1 MANTK
6 TTPAKTSANKPSTNF
21 VAEPL
26 FDSHRYFQQLHK
38 NQLFSDDNPSVELF
52 VRSVPVDDAIDD
64 YKYTKEFLQ
73 SKGRRNE
80 ATYNLFRGETEK
92 FLLWSWL
99 IAKKSVVQLKRRDLE
114 SYIDFIHKPPV
125 DWISDNVYRRFDNRN
140 GVRSTNDSWRPFT
153 IKIPKSQRND
163 DIDFKKKKQN
173 YQCSQD
179 ALKATFSTL
188 NVYYDYLV
196 TEDYAFGNAIA
207 SVKKDCP
214 YVIKNSSFTEVKRL
228 SSLQWDFI
236 LESTIKMASE
246 NVDHERTLFIIACLK
261 TLYLRVSE
269 LSERNNWVPVM
280 GHFWQDSDK
289 NHWFKVF
296 GKGAKQ
302 RDVTVPDSFLPYL
315 ERYRATR
322 GLSGYPLS
330 SETDPLVHKLKGS
343 GGMTSR
349 QLRRIVQQAFDNAY
363 NDMIRNGFKEE
374 AQTLKEATTHW
385 LRHTGASMDID
396 SRPLKHMA
404 DELGHASMGTTDR
417 VYVQSDHQER
427 AKSGKKRVIE
437 SK

>member
-1 MANTK
+1 MSDVFN
-6 TTPAKTSANKPSTNF
+6 
-21 VAEPL
+21 AEPL
-26 FDSHRYFQQLHK
+26 FDSHRYFQLIHK
-38 NQLFSDDNPSVELF
+38 NTLFCDDNPNVKIFVEQA
-52 VRSVPVDDAIDD
+52 SQTVPDALED
-64 YKYTKEFLQ
+64 YRYTKEFLQ

-114 SYIDFIHKPPV
+114 TYIDFINKPPHY
-125 DWISDNVYRRFDNRN
+125 WISDNVYRRFDNRN
-140 GVRSTNDSWRPFT
+140 GIRDINPDWRPFA
-153 IKIPKSQRND
+153 IKIPKAQRLANVD
-163 DIDFKKKKQN
+163 HKQKKLN
-173 YQCSQD
+173 YKCSQD
-179 ALKATFSTL
+179 TLKATFSVL

-214 YVIKNSSFTEVKRL
+214 FLIKDSSFTEVKRL
-228 SSLQWDFI
+228 SSLQWDYI
-236 LESTIKMASE
+236 LESATKMADE
-246 NVDHERTLFIIACLK
+246 NEDHERTLFIIASLK
-261 TLYLRVSE
+261 TLYLRISE
-269 LSERNNWVPVM
+269 LSERNNWAPVM
-280 GHFWQDSDK
+280 GHFWQDKDK

-296 GKGAKQ
+296 GKGSKQ
-302 RDVTVPDSFLPYL
+302 RDVSVPDSYLLYL
-315 ERYRATR
+315 ERYRECR

-330 SETDPLVHKLKGS
+330 SETDPLIHKLKGS

-349 QLRRIVQQAFDNAY
+349 QLRRIVQQAFDFAFEQ
-363 NDMIRNGFKEE
+363 MVKEGFANE

-417 VYVQSDHQER
+417 VYVQSDHLER
-427 AKSGKKRVIE
+427 AKSGKKRLIE
-437 SK
+437 SR